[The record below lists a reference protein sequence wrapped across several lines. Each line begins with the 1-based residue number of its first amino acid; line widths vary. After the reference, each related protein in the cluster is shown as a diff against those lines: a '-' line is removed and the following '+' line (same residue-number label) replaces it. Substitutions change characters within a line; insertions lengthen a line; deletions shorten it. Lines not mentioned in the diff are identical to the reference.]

1 MSAAQGSGLWALS
14 SLASD
19 SATARSEPQFL
30 RPCPGRSCR
39 RRRGGTEWGR
49 RVTGALFSGSCNP
62 ESLPGLGRKG
72 VQRLAEA
79 ETGSEPPG
87 PRGEPGGV
95 AGRAGCVFVPTPAV
109 GGETGSR
116 ARSPPPAFPS
126 APGAERWGAPG
137 SPLRGAHFG
146 RAGAEAQGRAGGE
159 RGPTAHPERRA
170 GSPGRLSPHSTRPPS
185 QTRTCGSA
193 GPGDR
198 PESSP
203 VPTPASLGGG
213 APPS

>member
-126 APGAERWGAPG
+126 APGAERWG
-137 SPLRGAHFG
+137 PLALPCVARTSAARALKP
-146 RAGAEAQGRAGGE
+146 RAGRGVNEALRLTPNAERVSWTPQ
-159 RGPTAHPERRA
+159 
-170 GSPGRLSPHSTRPPS
+170 SPF
-185 QTRTCGSA
+185 
-193 GPGDR
+193 D
-198 PESSP
+198 
-203 VPTPASLGGG
+203 PA
-213 APPS
+213 P